1 MSFFLIPNRRGKADR
16 EAKACFLSF
25 LHEVLLKCLPYLFVC
40 ICSCCNSFGTLL
52 MVQIIH

>member
-1 MSFFLIPNRRGKADR
+1 MSFFLIPNRRGKAGR